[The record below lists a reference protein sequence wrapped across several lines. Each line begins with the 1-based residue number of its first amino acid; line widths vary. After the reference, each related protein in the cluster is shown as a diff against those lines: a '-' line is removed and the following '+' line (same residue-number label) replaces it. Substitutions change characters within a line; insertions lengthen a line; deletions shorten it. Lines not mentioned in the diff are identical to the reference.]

1 MLNFILLQNITLKL
15 YIIATKFN
23 MEFQIEIYTKQILNK
38 YIYLKFF
45 ELNLNT
51 NNTKPNTEKGKMQN
65 FPA

>member
-1 MLNFILLQNITLKL
+1 
-15 YIIATKFN
+15 

-45 ELNLNT
+45 ELNLKT
-51 NNTKPNTEKGKMQN
+51 NKTKPNAEKGEMQN